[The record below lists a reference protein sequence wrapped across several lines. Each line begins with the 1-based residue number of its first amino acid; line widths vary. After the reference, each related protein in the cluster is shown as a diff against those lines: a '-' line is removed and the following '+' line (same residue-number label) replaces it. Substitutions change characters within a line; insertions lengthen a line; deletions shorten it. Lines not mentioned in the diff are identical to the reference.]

1 MNEAYDLAMKSIKC
15 MNLEGKQKLSE
26 IVSEKSKLRAIKS
39 SVELKYA
46 KEKRV
51 VLNWDNLV
59 KDEVNKL
66 TRKLL
71 NELEQKH
78 DGLMKLVNHEEDRS
92 EKLRQDLELR
102 NNNICKVVRSNN
114 AIQVFSTY
122 KQEKIAEEM
131 NALQIPKKFEEFPE
145 FLPGN
150 ILSLESFYGKL
161 HVPKDKFADS
171 CFEFKVTQQYNTSL
185 SLVEDLICIN
195 DEMMWISF
203 TNDKVLQRICFS
215 NGSTLIMKAYDVT
228 PSSIALIPSGD
239 LLISSMKSNLD
250 ILSQSTGTITESKYG
265 VAPLQTIAVHVT
277 KFNRIIVGAREKGPP
292 FPINGPRQVI
302 ILNMQGRKR
311 KKYHLDS
318 EGNPIFSQP
327 RSITTDGDN
336 NVYVLDL
343 LSIDNGQGRI
353 IALSNRM
360 GLNSPKWTYD
370 GHQIA
375 NKEQLFAPFSL
386 VTTPLNNIIAS
397 DNNHMLH
404 ILNQNGECIHILHT
418 EEFDIHWPR
427 SLDIDNSG
435 TLYIGCKINNVLDP
449 WGAKILAVQFS
460 GF

>member
-1 MNEAYDLAMKSIKC
+1 MKS
-15 MNLEGKQKLSE
+15 
-26 IVSEKSKLRAIKS
+26 
-39 SVELKYA
+39 
-46 KEKRV
+46 
-51 VLNWDNLV
+51 
-59 KDEVNKL
+59 
-66 TRKLL
+66 
-71 NELEQKH
+71 
-78 DGLMKLVNHEEDRS
+78 VNHEENRS
-92 EKLRQDLELR
+92 EKIRQDLELR
-102 NNNICKVVRSNN
+102 NNNISKIVRSNN

-131 NALQIPKKFEEFPE
+131 SALQITTKFEEFPK

-150 ILSLESFYGKL
+150 ILTFESLYGKL
-161 HVPKDKFADS
+161 HVPKDKFTDS
-171 CFEFKVTQQYNTSL
+171 CFEFKVIQQYNTAL

-203 TNDKVLQRICFS
+203 TNGKVLQRICFS

-360 GLNSPKWTYD
+360 GPNSPKWTYD

-375 NKEQLFAPFSL
+375 NKEQFFAPFSL
-386 VTTPLNNIIAS
+386 VTTPLNNIIVS

-449 WGAKILAVQFS
+449 WGLKYLLFNSLGSEHVIKLF
-460 GF
+460 FNLICN